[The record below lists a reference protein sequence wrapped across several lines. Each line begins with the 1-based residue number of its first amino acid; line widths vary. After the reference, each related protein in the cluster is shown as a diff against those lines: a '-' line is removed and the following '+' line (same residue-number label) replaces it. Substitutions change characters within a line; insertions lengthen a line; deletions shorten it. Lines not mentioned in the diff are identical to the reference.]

1 MKYLK
6 LISQFTINQFHYQVH
21 KPFVKVLILNTTLC
35 LEGSKFENE
44 KKILQKGKDKLLL
57 GSNSKLLMLFLLM
70 IH

>member
-6 LISQFTINQFHYQVH
+6 LISQFTINQPHYQVH
-21 KPFVKVLILNTTLC
+21 KPFVKVLFLNTTLC